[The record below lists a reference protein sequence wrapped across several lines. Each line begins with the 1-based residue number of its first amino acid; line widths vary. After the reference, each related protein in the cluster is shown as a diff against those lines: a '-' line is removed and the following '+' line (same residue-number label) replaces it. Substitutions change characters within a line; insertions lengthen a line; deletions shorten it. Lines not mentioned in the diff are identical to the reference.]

1 LNISAEGVGI
11 RLTVSV
17 LPSDELQVTIF
28 RADGSS
34 IVRALGVVR
43 WCRPM
48 GGGLFAAGLL
58 FPRRLTLTELAE
70 FVS

>member
-17 LPSDELQVTIF
+17 LPGDELQVTIY
-28 RADGSS
+28 RTNGSS

-43 WCRPM
+43 WCKPM
-48 GGGLFAAGLL
+48 GGGLFAAGLQ
-58 FPRRLTLTELAE
+58 FARRLALTELAE
-70 FVS
+70 VVS